1 MPERKKGLLALLAT
15 CIIWGLSPIYYY
27 AIDPLAPM
35 TILAHRTIWSLVFFV
50 LVLGGQRRLGQLP
63 AVIFS
68 RHWKTILLSSLLIS
82 TNWYLFIW
90 SVRSG
95 HMVEASL
102 GYYIMPLVS
111 ICLGVLVLRERLTL
125 LQWTAVGLA
134 LLAVTVLTIGLKV
147 APLIAIA
154 LAISFGTYG
163 LLKKRLPVDPILS
176 VAAEVA
182 MLAPLA
188 VLWFLWAGTGPAFG
202 ADTVQTLLL
211 VGAGLMTAI
220 PLILFS
226 YSTQKVGLATLGIVS
241 YLNPTIQFLSAVMI
255 FAEPFTLWHIIAFGL
270 IWLGL
275 ILYAITLARG
285 AGPSRSHQGRLSRAA
300 SRL

>member
-1 MPERKKGLLALLAT
+1 MTGRKKGLLALLAT
-15 CIIWGLSPIYYY
+15 CVIWGLSPIYYY
-27 AIDPLAPM
+27 AIDPLGPM

-50 LVLGGQRRLGQLP
+50 LLLGGQGRLKQLP
-63 AVIFS
+63 QMVFS

-111 ICLGVLVLRERLTL
+111 ICLGVIVLREKLVW
-125 LQWTAVGLA
+125 LQWVAVGLA
-134 LLAVTVLTIGLKV
+134 ALAVTVLTLGLKV
-147 APLIAIA
+147 APIIA
-154 LAISFGTYG
+154 LTLALTFGTYG
-163 LLKKRLPVDPILS
+163 LVKKRLPVDAILS
-176 VAAEVA
+176 VGAEVA
-182 MLAPLA
+182 ILAPLA
-188 VLWFLWAGTGPAFG
+188 VVWFLWAGMGPAFG
-202 ADTVQTLLL
+202 NDMVQTVLLA
-211 VGAGLMTAI
+211 GSGLMTAI

-226 YSTQKVGLATLGIVS
+226 YSTQKVGLATLGILS

-255 FAEPFTLWHIIAFGL
+255 FAEPFTFWHVVAFCL

-275 ILYAITLARG
+275 IFYAISLAMG
-285 AGPSRSHQGRLSRAA
+285 ARPSR
-300 SRL
+300 